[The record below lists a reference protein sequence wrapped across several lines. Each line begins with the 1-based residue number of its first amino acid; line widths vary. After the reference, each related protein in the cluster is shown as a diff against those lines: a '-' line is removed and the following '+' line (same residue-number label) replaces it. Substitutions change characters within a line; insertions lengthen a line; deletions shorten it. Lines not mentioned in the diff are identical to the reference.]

1 MQMQDIQALIQ
12 GKVAPQT
19 INLDELIAMAE
30 RYPQHTSTEYKL
42 LEIAANIVLA
52 SYLEQAQQHL

>member
-1 MQMQDIQALIQ
+1 MHMQDIQALIQ

>member
-1 MQMQDIQALIQ
+1 MQDIQALIQ

>member
-1 MQMQDIQALIQ
+1 MQDIQALIQ
-12 GKVAPQT
+12 GTVPPQA

-30 RYPQHTSTEYKL
+30 HYPQHTSTEYKL

-52 SYLEQAQQHL
+52 SYLEKAQQHL

>member
-1 MQMQDIQALIQ
+1 MQDIQALIQ
-12 GKVAPQT
+12 GKVPPHT

>member
-12 GKVAPQT
+12 GKVTPQT